1 MHWHGVEMKAD
12 DWVLLSF
19 PAANRGPAQF
29 ERAQNVLID
38 LVQRRASSVERGTV
52 AS

>member
-1 MHWHGVEMKAD
+1 MHWHGVAMKAD

-29 ERAQNVLID
+29 ECAENVLH
-38 LVQRRASSVERGTV
+38 RPCPTTCFSG
-52 AS
+52 